1 MLRKNKTQKE
11 NPINSA
17 IYEVTHT
24 MHFPKTQVCMNGQT
38 VGWRSWK
45 LGMRANAVKRR
56 GIQVEDGV
64 GNLKQE
70 SLKRGSTQFCAPR
83 PPLPK

>member
-1 MLRKNKTQKE
+1 MMLRKNKTQKE

-56 GIQVEDGV
+56 GIQVED
-64 GNLKQE
+64 
-70 SLKRGSTQFCAPR
+70 RGGQFKTRVLEERVYAVLCT
-83 PPLPK
+83 